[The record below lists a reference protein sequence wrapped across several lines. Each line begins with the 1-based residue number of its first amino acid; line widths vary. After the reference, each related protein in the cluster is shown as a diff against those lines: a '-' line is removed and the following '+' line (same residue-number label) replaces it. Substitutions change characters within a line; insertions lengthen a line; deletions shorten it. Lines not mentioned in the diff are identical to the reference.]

1 MFIEKAGFALPF
13 FTFAIFILKIGSKMA
28 LIDQANPNLSL
39 VDGVD
44 MFNKAYSWEP
54 KRQHQFILVMNDIP
68 SYLIKASG
76 KPTITNTAVELDMIN
91 VKRYVAGKHAWDT
104 ITMTLYDAIVPSGAQ
119 AVMEW
124 VRLHHESATGRDG
137 YSSFYKK
144 EIRLHQLSPLGEVIE
159 EWVLNGAFITSA
171 GFGTYDWTSDAVQ
184 EIEITVQYD
193 WAFLNF

>member
-1 MFIEKAGFALPF
+1 
-13 FTFAIFILKIGSKMA
+13 MA
-28 LIDQANPNLSL
+28 LLDQINQNLSYASENE
-39 VDGVD
+39 
-44 MFNKAYSWEP
+44 MFDTAFSWEP
-54 KRQHQFILVMNDIP
+54 KKQHQFILELDGIP
-68 SYLIKASG
+68 AYLIKTSD
-76 KPTITNTAVELDMIN
+76 KPTISNGEVALDMIN
-91 VKRYVAGKHAWDT
+91 VKRYVKGKSEWNT

-144 EIRLHQLSPLGEVIE
+144 EIRLHQLSPLGEVVE
-159 EWVLNGAFITSA
+159 EWILKGAFLTEA

-184 EIEITVQYD
+184 EISLTIRYD

>member
-1 MFIEKAGFALPF
+1 
-13 FTFAIFILKIGSKMA
+13 MA

-54 KRQHQFILVMNDIP
+54 KRQHQFVLVMNDIP

-144 EIRLHQLSPLGEVIE
+144 QIRLHQLSPLGEVVE
-159 EWVLNGAFITSA
+159 EWILNGAFITSA
-171 GFGTYDWTSDAVQ
+171 GFGTYDWSSDAVQ